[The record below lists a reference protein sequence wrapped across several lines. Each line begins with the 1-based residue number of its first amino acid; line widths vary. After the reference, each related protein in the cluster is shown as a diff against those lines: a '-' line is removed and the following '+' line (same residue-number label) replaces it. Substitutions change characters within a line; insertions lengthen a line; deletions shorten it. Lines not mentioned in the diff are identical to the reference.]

1 MNQSK
6 KLYNGT
12 QKSKQ
17 RRESVI
23 LRLEQQLKLG
33 TKTAKVSGLTLY
45 TVGAEQIPLLESD
58 VKRINKELLTLK
70 ARV

>member
-17 RRESVI
+17 RREKVI
-23 LRLEQQLKLG
+23 LRLEEQLKSGNKTLSNLLHKELGG
-33 TKTAKVSGLTLY
+33 TKVIGL
-45 TVGAEQIPLLESD
+45 EESN
-58 VKRINKELLTLK
+58 VKRIKKELTTLK